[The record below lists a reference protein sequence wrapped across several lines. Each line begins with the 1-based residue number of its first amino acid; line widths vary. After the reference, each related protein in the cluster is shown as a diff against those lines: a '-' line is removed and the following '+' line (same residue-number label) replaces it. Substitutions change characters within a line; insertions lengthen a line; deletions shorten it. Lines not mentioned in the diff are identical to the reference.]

1 MSDNQQTQAKKVK
14 VKLKDPNTFYGEGS
28 FVLSGKK
35 QMELPPNPSPQLLAR
50 VKSGFIVEVK

>member
-1 MSDNQQTQAKKVK
+1 MANTQQSQDKKVK

-35 QMELPPNPSPQLLAR
+35 QVELPPNPSPQLLAR
-50 VKSGFIVEVK
+50 IKSGFVVEVK